1 MRNTGF
7 AIPGIGPVATELT
20 DDMKLCNSDISLDD
34 AVADLIESGEE
45 FIPPNLDLL
54 IEAVNDTPRNG

>member
-7 AIPGIGPVATELT
+7 AIPGIGPVAAELA

-45 FIPPNLDLL
+45 FIPPNVDLL
-54 IEAVNDTPRNG
+54 IEAVNDTPWNG